1 MRNLT
6 EKPEV
11 KTDFVSYL
19 VAYVSSHQVWKSSCA
34 QNWYAIEIPYT
45 KTKQNLTIISPFLTY
60 THKNAMIVYL
70 YFWRSCW
77 PSHYQSY
84 VKVAKKKK
92 IHDKS
97 AKNLTSFWHGFPS
110 NCASLLYR
118 NNAEVCIIKH
128 ATVPFAFFFVWVWMS
143 IKEVLQ
149 SVVIKTQL
157 LYKNELGKNK
167 MCYTFSNSFLHRTSS
182 WEHNAATST
191 FISPAPVDIDAI
203 VGSCSKT
210 STIKKTL

>member
-1 MRNLT
+1 MRNLA

-19 VAYVSSHQVWKSSCA
+19 VAYVSSHQVWKSHTH
-34 QNWYAIEIPYT
+34 T
-45 KTKQNLTIISPFLTY
+45 KNDML
-60 THKNAMIVYL
+60 VYL

-84 VKVAKKKK
+84 VRVAKKKK

-118 NNAEVCIIKH
+118 NNAEVWIIKH
-128 ATVPFAFFFVWVWMS
+128 TTVPFAFFFVWVCMS

-157 LYKNELGKNK
+157 LYRNELGKNK